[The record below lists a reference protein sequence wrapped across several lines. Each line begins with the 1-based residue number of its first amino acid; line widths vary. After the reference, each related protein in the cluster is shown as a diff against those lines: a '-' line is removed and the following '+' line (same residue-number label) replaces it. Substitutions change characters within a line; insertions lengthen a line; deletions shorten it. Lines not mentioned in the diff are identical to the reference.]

1 MTLPNEPPLNK
12 LQFYVTT
19 GYACGYLPNHMA
31 QSLIASPQHLV
42 NSQVYSQLIQQ
53 GFRRSGQYVYRP
65 HCEHC
70 NACIPVRI
78 LVNEV
83 SYSRNQKRIFKQYDG
98 LQIQVLPTTFNAE
111 HFALYQHYQ
120 KARHTNPV
128 NPDDTVVVDNEES
141 YRSFLCATNVETV
154 IVEFR
159 QNDLLKMVSIVDI
172 LQNGISAVYTF
183 FDTLNKRDS
192 LGTYNI
198 LWQIDWTRQL
208 GLDYLYLGYWIEDC
222 QKMAYKN
229 RFQPQ
234 EHWRNGMWQQAKIH
248 NKD

>member
-19 GYACGYLPNHMA
+19 SYACGYLPNHMA

-83 SYSRNQKRIFKQYDG
+83 NYSRNQKRIFKQYDD

-198 LWQIDWTRQL
+198 LWQID
-208 GLDYLYLGYWIEDC
+208 
-222 QKMAYKN
+222 
-229 RFQPQ
+229 
-234 EHWRNGMWQQAKIH
+234 
-248 NKD
+248 